1 MLLHSGSPGVWATDI
16 ADALPGMRLWPPT
29 LSDDPTPLPPGNLQP
44 ASAPSGRTR
53 PSGSRTDSISADDA
67 ERGTPSYV
75 LGRGDQITITDYGSQ
90 DLRHSFNTQT
100 ATILSDGTASIYPIG
115 VVHAAGQTL
124 QQLNYIVNEKAK
136 KYMVEPQLLVA
147 LSRARPVTVYV
158 LGEVQN
164 PGIYTLGANS
174 SQSQQSAPS
183 QSASFDAGDAGARA
197 SFGALSL
204 PESSAPG
211 QPMPETCTVLSAL
224 QKAGGLKDSANVRS
238 IRVTHMRTRQI
249 VLVDLWKLL
258 VTGDVSQDIEL
269 EARDVVFVGH
279 GGTNF
284 DPDEFGGLAANQ
296 KRSVRIWGAVRTPG
310 LYQLGPNDDVLSAI
324 AKAGGFNQTAV
335 TSSVLLSRVNRDG
348 TVVKKRISIGRALRD
363 EGMGRTPV
371 MPGDV
376 IIASQNPLLIA
387 GRPLAYAGLAIAG
400 AILVIYVSNRIR
412 NINVINTTSGS
423 STNGIGNSN
432 VRVAIPVL

>member
-1 MLLHSGSPGVWATDI
+1 MGKFFRITIALFSCLTLLCSAVPSSYA
-16 ADALPGMRLWPPT
+16 ADPVPPVPGMRIWPPPD
-29 LSDDPTPLPPGNLQP
+29 LDAVPPTPG
-44 ASAPSGRTR
+44 GKVETI
-53 PSGSRTDSISADDA
+53 TADDQVNTA
-67 ERGTPSYV
+67 TSYV

-90 DLRHSFNTQT
+90 DLRHAFNTQT

-115 VVHAAGQTL
+115 VVRAAGQTL
-124 QQLNYIVNEKAK
+124 QQLNALVNEKAK

-158 LGEVQN
+158 LGDVQN
-164 PGIYTLGANS
+164 PGIYTLGVTGGQGS
-174 SQSQQSAPS
+174 SSNNNQSAANDIADIGAGG
-183 QSASFDAGDAGARA
+183 ASLAAM
-197 SFGALSL
+197 SL
-204 PESSAPG
+204 PEGGGGHG

-224 QKAGGLKDSANVRS
+224 QKAGGLKDTANVRS
-238 IRVTHMRTRQI
+238 IRVTRTRTRQI

-258 VTGDVSQDIEL
+258 VTGDVSQDVEL

-284 DPDEFGGLAANQ
+284 NPDELGGLAANQ
-296 KRSVRIWGAVRTPG
+296 KRNVRIWGAVRTPG

-324 AKAGGFNQTAV
+324 AKAGGFTQTAIK
-335 TSSVLLSRVNRDG
+335 SSVLLSRINRDG
-348 TVVKKRISIGRALRD
+348 TVTKKHISIGRSLRD

-376 IIASQNPLLIA
+376 IIASENPILIA
-387 GRPLAYAGLAIAG
+387 SKPIAYAGLAIGA

-412 NINVINTTSGS
+412 NINVQNNQTPNNT
-423 STNGIGNSN
+423 N